1 MFLAHP
7 RLPIRYLEPLATTR
21 WENAAGIH
29 DYARKLQGG
38 GTDVTRL
45 PKRDDRGFP
54 LARPSESLGLPRRRF
69 LFVKRRSVAG
79 RLPRKAAPLCS
90 AHASATARCAP

>member
-38 GTDVTRL
+38 GTDVNRL
-45 PKRDDRGFP
+45 PKRR
-54 LARPSESLGLPRRRF
+54 
-69 LFVKRRSVAG
+69 
-79 RLPRKAAPLCS
+79 
-90 AHASATARCAP
+90 

>member
-1 MFLAHP
+1 MHNPLSYDPPHQLACVDNIHPRRYCRSLPMPMMLNIDFVLAHP

-38 GTDVTRL
+38 GTDVNRL
-45 PKRDDRGFP
+45 PKRR
-54 LARPSESLGLPRRRF
+54 
-69 LFVKRRSVAG
+69 
-79 RLPRKAAPLCS
+79 
-90 AHASATARCAP
+90 

>member
-1 MFLAHP
+1 MADAG
-7 RLPIRYLEPLATTR
+7 RLTAAGAMVLPTAEVASIIDLEPLATTR

-45 PKRDDRGFP
+45 PKRR
-54 LARPSESLGLPRRRF
+54 
-69 LFVKRRSVAG
+69 
-79 RLPRKAAPLCS
+79 
-90 AHASATARCAP
+90 